1 MYNIETDLGRIFCKY
16 NPDTDDFDKV
26 RLISIDVNNG
36 KKSYTMA
43 RIDDYC
49 HSHLGGSDTSTCYF
63 LDEEK
68 FLEMKKEWVAL
79 SSEGIVSI
87 SNIVSYEDEYRVIK
101 DILVTYF
108 PNNKVSGVPDASQ
121 PYIVARQGINN
132 VFAAM
137 AGEERVGIA
146 VSLDTLPAGYALSD
160 FMGNTRVLSSLLSH
174 VYKTDTAED
183 LGAILTDEDIEKTLK
198 DLTEH
203 QYNYMK
209 NTDPDFKDFEIDKD
223 TCLIGYCTTVS
234 KFLEESDFMNE
245 LYNKLGIIRV
255 DFKMEES
262 KELTKDEKAFCSLLL
277 GGVRILKAVPLHF
290 DYTINIKAI
299 KMKYFLAVDSDNILY
314 IVPYTESP
322 EEVDPKVLYDLTE
335 ETTNTLQERLRKVVK
350 AYDTSISKKKD
361 EKFL

>member
-26 RLISIDVNNG
+26 RLISVDEIDG

-43 RIDDYC
+43 KLDAHC
-49 HSHLGGSDTSTCYF
+49 HAHLEGSDVSACYF

-68 FLEMKKEWVAL
+68 FLELKKEYIAL
-79 SSEGIVSI
+79 SSEGVVSI
-87 SNIVSYEDEYRVIK
+87 SNIVSYEDESRVIK

-108 PNNKVSGVPDASQ
+108 PNNKVSEVPDASQ
-121 PYIVARQGINN
+121 PFIVARQGLNN
-132 VFAAM
+132 IFAAM

-146 VSLDTLPAGYALSD
+146 VSLDTLPAGYTLSD
-160 FMGNTRVLSSLLSH
+160 FMGNSRVLGSLLSH

-183 LGAILTDEDIEKTLK
+183 LGAILSDEDIEKTLK
-198 DLTEH
+198 DLLEH

-209 NTDPDFKDFEIDKD
+209 NTDPDFEINKD
-223 TCLIGYCTTVS
+223 TCLIGYCSTVS

-245 LYNKLGIIRV
+245 LYNKIGIIRV

-262 KELTKDEKAFCSLLL
+262 KELAKDERAFCSLLL
-277 GGVRILKAVPLHF
+277 GGARILKAVPLHF
-290 DYTINIKAI
+290 DYTINVKQI

-314 IVPYTESP
+314 IVPYSEST
-322 EEVDPKVLYDLTE
+322 EEVDPKVLYDLTDKA
-335 ETTNTLQERLRKVVK
+335 TTTLQERLRKVVK
-350 AYDTSISKKKD
+350 AYDVSVAKEKD